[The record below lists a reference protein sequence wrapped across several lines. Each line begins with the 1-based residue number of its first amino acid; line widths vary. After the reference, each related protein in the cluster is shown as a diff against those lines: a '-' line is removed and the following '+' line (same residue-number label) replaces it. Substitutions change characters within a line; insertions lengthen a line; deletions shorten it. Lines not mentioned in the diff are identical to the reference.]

1 MIERKPLTLE
11 ELQEMVGKPVWI
23 ERNDQPNDGIWCLV
37 DHADTKHQDKT
48 LYTKSGTTYSDYGK
62 YFTAYIAELPHMN
75 REAWKPCEVC
85 LEGCR
90 NCRNAEPYFYQVGLQ
105 NICRECTRKTNTEK
119 PTNWTAKI
127 NFCPECGRPL
137 KEEAW
142 AMLEKRLG
150 EMINEKCL

>member
-1 MIERKPLTLE
+1 MSERKPLTLE
-11 ELQEMVGKPVWI
+11 ELRQAHDSSELIGVHVLLKVNGIKCEGVI
-23 ERNDQPNDGIWCLV
+23 DNREDDGIC
-37 DHADTKHQDKT
+37 AAFSA
-48 LYTKSGTTYSDYGK
+48 SGFWLKEKDYGK
-62 YFTAYIAELPHMN
+62 MWTAYKPDPLRLN
-75 REAWKPCEVC
+75 REAWEPCEVC

-142 AMLEKRLG
+142 AMLEKRMG
-150 EMINEKCL
+150 E